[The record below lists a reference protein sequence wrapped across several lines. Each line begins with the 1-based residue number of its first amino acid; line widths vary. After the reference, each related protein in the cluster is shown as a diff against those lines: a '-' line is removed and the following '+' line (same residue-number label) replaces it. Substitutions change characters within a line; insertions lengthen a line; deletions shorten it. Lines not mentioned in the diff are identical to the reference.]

1 RRSQLTSHVG
11 RHGRRAGRNHM
22 ESTASHS
29 ILSIGRAGRDS
40 DLAPLGLPA
49 LILGVIMLI
58 GGAVGYRW
66 LDELIRVN
74 GRMVDLAYLAF
85 LGVAAG
91 VSHWGYVV
99 ARNARE
105 PVAPTR

>member
-1 RRSQLTSHVG
+1 
-11 RHGRRAGRNHM
+11 M
-22 ESTASHS
+22 ESTASHP

-66 LDELIRVN
+66 LDDLIRMF
-74 GRMVDLAYLAF
+74 GPMVDLAYLAF
-85 LGVAAG
+85 LGVGAG
-91 VSHWGYVV
+91 VSHWGLVV
-99 ARNARE
+99 VRSGQE